1 MLIIDKRKAMAV
13 APILRLGFRPFF
25 LLGAVLAALA
35 IPLWIAA
42 LQGWA
47 LPAPVGGWLAWHRHE
62 LVFGFAGA
70 IIAGFLLTAVQTWTG
85 RPSLSGR
92 PLALLVGLWLLGRL
106 SWWLPSAWPL
116 LLFNLAFLLAVA
128 GVMARLLWAV
138 RQRRNYPIVLV
149 LALLAAVDLLNLL
162 GVLLQHDAWQRQG
175 SQAAIWLVAAM
186 MTLIGGRVIPFFTQ
200 RGLGRLEMVQPW
212 AWLDLALLVGTLLLA
227 LLTGAGLL
235 LQPHWGGAVLLLA
248 LGLGHGIRLQRWFDR
263 GLLRVP
269 LLWSLHLAYA
279 WMVLACLGLALWH
292 AGVAL
297 PFSQALHALTVGAMA
312 GLILAMLAR
321 VSLGHTGRPLEL
333 PRGFAVAFVL
343 LNLAALLRVLGVS
356 FAYQP
361 ALWLAALAWGLAFAQ
376 FLYCYGPMLCRTRA
390 DGHPG

>member
-35 IPLWIAA
+35 IPVWIAA

-70 IIAGFLLTAVQTWTG
+70 IIAGFLLTAAQTWTG

-116 LLFNLAFLLAVA
+116 MLFNLAFLLLVA
-128 GVMARLLWAV
+128 CVMARLLWSV

-149 LALLAAVDLLNLL
+149 LVLLTAVDLLSLL
-162 GVLLQHDAWQRQG
+162 GVLQQYEAWQRQG
-175 SQAAIWLVAAM
+175 THAAIWLVAAM

-200 RGLGRLEMVQPW
+200 RGLDRLEMVQPW
-212 AWLDLALLVGTLLLA
+212 TWLDLALLVGTLLLA
-227 LLTGAGLL
+227 LLTSTGLM
-235 LQPHWGGAVLLLA
+235 LQPHRVGAVLLLA
-248 LGLGHGIRLQRWFDR
+248 LGVGHGIRLVRWFDR

-279 WMVLACLGLALWH
+279 WMVLACVSLALWH
-292 AGVAL
+292 AGVAM
-297 PFSQALHALTVGAMA
+297 PFSQALHALTIGAMA

-333 PRGFAVAFVL
+333 PRGFSIAFVL
-343 LNLAALLRVLGVS
+343 LNLAALLRVVGVS

-361 ALWLAALAWGLAFAQ
+361 ALWLAALAWVLAFAQ
-376 FLYCYGPMLCRTRA
+376 FLICYGPMLCRTRA
-390 DGHPG
+390 DDHPG

>member
-35 IPLWIAA
+35 IPVWIAA

-162 GVLLQHDAWQRQG
+162 GVLLQHDA
-175 SQAAIWLVAAM
+175 
-186 MTLIGGRVIPFFTQ
+186 
-200 RGLGRLEMVQPW
+200 
-212 AWLDLALLVGTLLLA
+212 
-227 LLTGAGLL
+227 
-235 LQPHWGGAVLLLA
+235 
-248 LGLGHGIRLQRWFDR
+248 
-263 GLLRVP
+263 
-269 LLWSLHLAYA
+269 
-279 WMVLACLGLALWH
+279 
-292 AGVAL
+292 
-297 PFSQALHALTVGAMA
+297 
-312 GLILAMLAR
+312 
-321 VSLGHTGRPLEL
+321 
-333 PRGFAVAFVL
+333 
-343 LNLAALLRVLGVS
+343 
-356 FAYQP
+356 
-361 ALWLAALAWGLAFAQ
+361 
-376 FLYCYGPMLCRTRA
+376 
-390 DGHPG
+390 

>member
-175 SQAAIWLVAAM
+175 SHAAIWLVAAM

-212 AWLDLALLVGTLLLA
+212 AWLDLALLVGMLLLA

-279 WMVLACLGLALWH
+279 WMVLACLGLGLWH
-292 AGVAL
+292 AGVAV

>member
-212 AWLDLALLVGTLLLA
+212 VRLDLALLVGTLLLA

-279 WMVLACLGLALWH
+279 WMVLACLGLGLWH
-292 AGVAL
+292 AGVAV

>member
-1 MLIIDKRKAMAV
+1 MLIIDKRKAMAIP
-13 APILRLGFRPFF
+13 AILRLGFRPFF
-25 LLGAVLAALA
+25 LLGAGLAALA
-35 IPLWIAA
+35 IPLWVAA

-47 LPAPVGGWLAWHRHE
+47 LPAPTGGWLAWHRHE

-92 PLALLVGLWLLGRL
+92 PLALLAGLWLLGRL

-128 GVMARLLWAV
+128 GVMARLLWVV

-149 LALLAAVDLLNLL
+149 LVLLAAVDLLSLF
-162 GVLLQHDAWQRQG
+162 GVLLQHDGWQRQG
-175 SQAAIWLVAAM
+175 SLAAIWLVAAM

-200 RGLGRLEMVQPW
+200 RGLGRLEMVPPW

-235 LQPHWGGAVLLLA
+235 LQPHWSGAVLLLA
-248 LGLGHGIRLQRWFDR
+248 LGLAHGIRLLRWFDP

-279 WMVLACLGLALWH
+279 WVVLACLGLALWH
-292 AGVAL
+292 AGVAV

-333 PRGFAVAFVL
+333 PRGFAIAFVL
-343 LNLAALLRVLGVS
+343 LNLAALLRVFGVS

-361 ALWLAALAWGLAFAQ
+361 ALWLAALTWGLAFAQ
-376 FLYCYGPMLCRTRA
+376 FLYCYGPMLCRTRV

>member
-212 AWLDLALLVGTLLLA
+212 VRLDLALLVGTLLLA

-235 LQPHWGGAVLLLA
+235 LQPHWGGALLLLA

-279 WMVLACLGLALWH
+279 WMVLACLGLGLWH
-292 AGVAL
+292 AGVAV